1 MAQGCGGSMKS
12 RLAVLAFAIVLAA
25 IVPARAADEALI
37 AAAKKEGQV
46 VWYTSFVENQLAR
59 PLAAAFEKK
68 YRGVKVQLVSGT
80 ATDLLLKL
88 LGESRANSVR
98 ADVHHGGSSVGPLM
112 KA

>member
-1 MAQGCGGSMKS
+1 MK
-12 RLAVLAFAIVLAA
+12 IHLAA
-25 IVPARAADEALI
+25 AVFATLLGATLISEAGDEALI

-68 YRGVKVQLVSGT
+68 YPGVKVQIVPGT

-88 LGESRANSVR
+88 IGEQRAGGVR
-98 ADVHHGGSSVGPLM
+98 GDVHHGGSSVWPLI
-112 KA
+112 KVNAVEK